1 MVLDRRTGAVRHQ
14 QFTDI
19 ATFLEEGDT
28 LVMNDTR
35 VSAIRLFGHRPTGGA
50 VEALLLRN
58 GPAERTFVAMVK
70 PAKKLPVGSTI
81 EFSDALRATVIG
93 DDGDGLRTLQFDP
106 IADLADQLEAAGLV
120 PLPPYIHESL
130 SDKERYQT
138 VYAAVPGSSA
148 APTAGL
154 HFTPEILKQLGQ
166 MGVKRATVTL
176 DVGIDTFRPVTADDL
191 SDHIMHGERCSIS
204 EEAAKTINEAKRR
217 IIAVGTT
224 SVRTLESFA
233 IANHRV
239 SPGTKT
245 TKIFIRPGYEWKVV
259 DGMFTNFHL
268 PKTTMMMMLAAMV
281 GRDSLLAAYREAVE
295 HKYRFLSFGDSMLIE

>member
-1 MVLDRRTGAVRHQ
+1 
-14 QFTDI
+14 
-19 ATFLEEGDT
+19 
-28 LVMNDTR
+28 
-35 VSAIRLFGHRPTGGA
+35 
-50 VEALLLRN
+50 
-58 GPAERTFVAMVK
+58 MVK
-70 PAKKLPVGSTI
+70 PAKKLPIGSTI
-81 EFSDALRATVIG
+81 EFTGALRATVIA

-106 IADLADQLEAAGLV
+106 IADLTDQLGAAGLV

-130 SDKERYQT
+130 ADKERYQT

-154 HFTPEILKQLGQ
+154 HFTQEILNQLDH

-191 SDHIMHGERCSIS
+191 SDHVMHGERCTIS
-204 EEAAKTINEAKRR
+204 EEAAEIINQSKGR

-233 IANHRV
+233 SANHQV
-239 SPGTKT
+239 SSGSKSTN
-245 TKIFIRPGYEWKVV
+245 IFIRPGYEWRVV

-281 GRDSLLAAYREAVE
+281 GRDSLLNAYREAVE